1 MEVTSNFSLPDNMMF
16 GDTQIISITVYSI
29 MFIIGLTSNCTSLF
43 FLLLDRKIKKDRN
56 RMNLLLVHLSVA
68 DLMVRECFTN

>member
-16 GDTQIISITVYSI
+16 GDAQIISITAYTI

-43 FLLLDRKIKKDRN
+43 YLLWNRKKKRDRN

-68 DLMVRECFTN
+68 DLLVRK